1 MSDPSTAAPSP
12 DVPPWRCRRP
22 VVLSS
27 AAFLLVSLLTA
38 LLPGTAAAQL
48 PQTVVS
54 LTFDDGNADQL
65 PAAQT
70 LQAAGMK
77 GTFYIP
83 SGFVDSP
90 DYLTRADLTAI
101 AGMGHEIGGHTVT
114 HPDLTTLPSD
124 EAKRQICDDR
134 VNLTNWGFRVTSF
147 AYPFAAATAD
157 SEALA
162 QQCGYNSARGL
173 GDIQSRFGCADCPFS
188 ESMTPDDKYYLKALD
203 QVDNTWTLA
212 DLQTAVTNAE
222 TDNGGWVQITFHHVG
237 GSDPLAVPVQTF
249 DDFVNWLK
257 PRATTNNTVVK
268 TVDQVIGGTVNAAVN
283 GPVVSPPGP
292 GVNGVAQNASLET
305 DSTNPN
311 VPACFM
317 IGGYGENTPTFTTT
331 TTAPNAQ
338 EGAKAEDLSVANYVS
353 GDAKL
358 LPTFDLG
365 GCSPSVTAGR
375 TYSLRAWYKSNTVT
389 QFAVYTRSGVG
400 TWSYW
405 TSSPYFATSSTYTQ
419 AVWTTPAIPSGVT
432 GLSFGLNQFNNGLL
446 TTDSYSFYD
455 TEGAPDPAAAAPA
468 QRSAKA
474 DSSTTSTAAGDGA
487 LASTVPAPPE
497 ASTPVTDT
505 GEAYAREA
513 PTGDAAHRSRD
524 QRRGP
529 APDTVLLVPGP
540 NQVEPGT
547 PIVPLEGALT
557 G

>member
-1 MSDPSTAAPSP
+1 V
-12 DVPPWRCRRP
+12 VPPRRRRP
-22 VVLSS
+22 AVLSC
-27 AAFLLVSLLTA
+27 AAFLLVSVLSA
-38 LLPGTAAAQL
+38 LLPGTAAAQ
-48 PQTVVS
+48 PAQTVVS
-54 LTFDDGNADQL
+54 ITFDDGNADQL

-70 LQAAGMK
+70 LQAAGLK

-90 DYLTRADLTAI
+90 DYLTRADLTAM
-101 AGMGHEIGGHTVT
+101 AGMGHEIGGHSVT
-114 HPDLTTLPSD
+114 HPDLPTLPAD
-124 EAKRQICDDR
+124 EGKRQICDDR
-134 VNLTNWGFRVTSF
+134 VNLTSWGFRVTSF
-147 AYPFAAATAD
+147 AYPFASATA
-157 SEALA
+157 ETETLA
-162 QQCGYNSARGL
+162 AQCGYNSARGL

-188 ESMTPDDKYYLKALD
+188 ESMTPEDKFYLKALD

-222 TDNGGWVQITFHHVG
+222 TRGGGWVQITFHHIG

-249 DDFVNWLK
+249 DDFVAWLA
-257 PRATTNNTVVK
+257 PRAATNNTVVK
-268 TVDQVIGGTVNAAVN
+268 TVDEVIGGAVQPLVN

-305 DSTNPN
+305 DSSNPN
-311 VPACFM
+311 IPACYM
-317 IGGYGENTPTFTTT
+317 LGGYGENTPTFTTT
-331 TTAPNAQ
+331 TTAANAH
-338 EGAKAEDLSVANYVS
+338 EGTRAENVSVANYVS

-375 TYSLRAWYKSNTVT
+375 TYSLRAWYKSDTVT

-405 TSSPYFATSSTYTQ
+405 TSSPYFAVSPTFTQ
-419 AVWTTPAIPSGVT
+419 AVWTTPAIPAGVT

-455 TEGAPDPAAAAPA
+455 TEGAPDPAASAPA
-468 QRSAKA
+468 QRSAA
-474 DSSTTSTAAGDGA
+474 DDSSTGETAGGDGA
-487 LASTVPAPPE
+487 LAAVVSAPPE
-497 ASTPVTDT
+497 ASTPVTET
-505 GEAYAREA
+505 GEAFARNV
-513 PTGDAAHRSRD
+513 PTGDAAHRDRD
-524 QRRGP
+524 ERRGP
-529 APDTVLLVPGP
+529 APGTVLLVPGP

-547 PIVPLEGALT
+547 PIVPVEGVLT

>member
-1 MSDPSTAAPSP
+1 M
-12 DVPPWRCRRP
+12 
-22 VVLSS
+22 
-27 AAFLLVSLLTA
+27 
-38 LLPGTAAAQL
+38 
-48 PQTVVS
+48 
-54 LTFDDGNADQL
+54 
-65 PAAQT
+65 
-70 LQAAGMK
+70 
-77 GTFYIP
+77 
-83 SGFVDSP
+83 
-90 DYLTRADLTAI
+90 
-101 AGMGHEIGGHTVT
+101 
-114 HPDLTTLPSD
+114 
-124 EAKRQICDDR
+124 
-134 VNLTNWGFRVTSF
+134 
-147 AYPFAAATAD
+147 
-157 SEALA
+157 
-162 QQCGYNSARGL
+162 
-173 GDIQSRFGCADCPFS
+173 
-188 ESMTPDDKYYLKALD
+188 
-203 QVDNTWTLA
+203 
-212 DLQTAVTNAE
+212 
-222 TDNGGWVQITFHHVG
+222 
-237 GSDPLAVPVQTF
+237 
-249 DDFVNWLK
+249 
-257 PRATTNNTVVK
+257 
-268 TVDQVIGGTVNAAVN
+268 
-283 GPVVSPPGP
+283 
-292 GVNGVAQNASLET
+292 
-305 DSTNPN
+305 
-311 VPACFM
+311 
-317 IGGYGENTPTFTTT
+317 
-331 TTAPNAQ
+331 
-338 EGAKAEDLSVANYVS
+338 ANYVS

-505 GEAYAREA
+505 GEAYVQEA

-524 QRRGP
+524 ERRGP

-547 PIVPLEGALT
+547 PVVPLEGALT

>member
-1 MSDPSTAAPSP
+1 MSHPSTTTIPGRASLAS
-12 DVPPWRCRRP
+12 RRP
-22 VVLSS
+22 AVLSS
-27 AAFLLVSLLTA
+27 AAFLLVSLLSA

-54 LTFDDGNADQL
+54 ITFDDGNADQL

-83 SGFVDSP
+83 SGFVDAP
-90 DYLTRADLTAI
+90 DYLTRADLNAI
-101 AGMGHEIGGHTVT
+101 AGMGHEIGGHSVT

-134 VNLTNWGFRVTSF
+134 VNLTNWGFRVTSL
-147 AYPFAAATAD
+147 AYPFAAATTATE
-157 SEALA
+157 SLA
-162 QQCGYNSARGL
+162 GQCGYNSARGL

-188 ESMTPDDKYYLKALD
+188 ESMTPEDKYYLKALD

-222 TDNGGWVQITFHHVG
+222 THNGGWVQITFHHVG

-249 DDFVNWLK
+249 NDFVSWLQ

-268 TVDQVIGGTVNAAVN
+268 TVDEVIGGAVQPLVN
-283 GPVVSPPGP
+283 GPAVNPPGP

-305 DSTNPN
+305 DSTTPN
-311 VPACFM
+311 IPSCYMA
-317 IGGYGENTPTFTTT
+317 GGYGENTPAFTTT
-331 TTAPNAQ
+331 TTATNAQ
-338 EGAKAEDLSVANYVS
+338 EGTKAENVAVANYVS

-375 TYSLRAWYKSNTVT
+375 TYSLRAWYKSDTVT

-405 TSSPYFATSSTYTQ
+405 TSSPYFAASSTYTQ
-419 AVWTTPAIPSGVT
+419 AVWTAPAIPSGVT

-468 QRSAKA
+468 GRSEAD
-474 DSSTTSTAAGDGA
+474 DSSTTSTAGGDGA
-487 LASTVPAPPE
+487 LASIVAAPPE
-497 ASTPVTDT
+497 ASQPVTGT
-505 GEAYAREA
+505 GEAFARNA
-513 PTGDAAHRSRD
+513 PTGDTAHRDRD

-547 PIVPLEGALT
+547 PIVPVEGALT